1 MADWTPEQLHKLA
14 TYGACLECGAPR
26 ETRIIVDG
34 ELVEPGLDERT
45 TVHVGEVV
53 ESQLVC
59 ENGHR
64 QG

>member
-1 MADWTPEQLHKLA
+1 MPDWTQEQLDKLA

-26 ETRIIVDG
+26 ERRFIVDG
-34 ELVEPGLDERT
+34 EVVEPGLDERT
-45 TVHVGEVV
+45 TVHGGDVV

-64 QG
+64 AV